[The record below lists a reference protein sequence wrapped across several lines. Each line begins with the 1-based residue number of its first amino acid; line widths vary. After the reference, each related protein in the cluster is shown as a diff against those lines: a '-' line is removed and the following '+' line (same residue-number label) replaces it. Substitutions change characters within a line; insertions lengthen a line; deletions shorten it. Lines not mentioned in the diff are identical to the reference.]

1 MDRDRRALR
10 ISWRLHLLVGI
21 SQKIA
26 LFHSLSPD
34 RNVVFV
40 ESAGWR
46 ADEGYLTAPCP
57 RATIGWAQVAIADI
71 ESEKP
76 ASIAAVP
83 LGAHPPMRIILIRHG
98 RPNIPTS
105 PRTSHHEFR
114 SYIDAY
120 EAAGL
125 DPESMPPEEL
135 QDLLC
140 EIDAVYTSERKR
152 SVDSARALAP
162 HAELI
167 ADPLFAEAP
176 IASPPIPLLRMK
188 VPKWAVVGRILWHAG
203 YHPEIEN
210 YRKAKHR
217 AAQAADILI
226 KGAHKE
232 RAAALVA
239 HGYFNFLIG
248 RELRRRG
255 FKRSGSHRAHF
266 WNSVVYAMG

>member
-1 MDRDRRALR
+1 M
-10 ISWRLHLLVGI
+10 
-21 SQKIA
+21 
-26 LFHSLSPD
+26 
-34 RNVVFV
+34 
-40 ESAGWR
+40 
-46 ADEGYLTAPCP
+46 
-57 RATIGWAQVAIADI
+57 AIADANI
-71 ESEKP
+71 EKLP
-76 ASIAAVP
+76 TVAAASRSQH
-83 LGAHPPMRIILIRHG
+83 GAMRIILIRHG

-105 PRTSHHEFR
+105 PRTSHREFR

-120 EAAGL
+120 EEAGL

-135 QDLLC
+135 QDLLG

-176 IASPPIPLLRMK
+176 LASPPIPLLRMK
-188 VPKWAVVGRILWHAG
+188 VPKWAVVARILWHAG

-217 AAQAADILI
+217 ASQAADILI
-226 KGAHKE
+226 KRAHRE

-255 FKRSGSHRAHF
+255 FKRIGSHRAHF
-266 WNSVVYAMG
+266 WNSVVYATG